1 MTINRH
7 IIKEVLKDCN
17 YPGSLN
23 FASDLINRALTRK
36 IEQRNPTE
44 KLICKR
50 FDAMLRRYERRH
62 EVAIRQWNLKLKSAG
77 AMRKSGTR

>member
-23 FASDLINRALTRK
+23 FASDLINRALIRK
-36 IEQRNPTE
+36 IDQRNPTE

-62 EVAIRQWNLKLKSAG
+62 EVAIKQWAIKLKSTRAIE
-77 AMRKSGTR
+77 KSGTK